1 MATENMRKYAPEF
14 HCKKCDYRCSKKYL
28 WDQHCSTQKHNRQR
42 QATPQKN
49 TELFTCDV
57 CFKSYKQRSGLW
69 RHKKKCFPSEG
80 CKSPSV
86 NFQTFQSEN
95 NTLTSFMQNMMNDF
109 GKDSKMKDELLDQL
123 KQQNKIIQDMIPH
136 LGNNNNNKFNINLFL
151 NDNCRDAINMSD
163 FINSLPI
170 HLEDLHFTKDNGLI
184 EGVSSIFVNG
194 LKQLDTYK
202 RPIHC
207 TDMKRETLY
216 IKDNNEWER
225 DSGKHKLKDAINDV
239 ANKQRNAISDWE
251 TNNPSWSKSETGKD
265 DYIKLVRS
273 VMSDINGNPNEN
285 KIIKSI
291 AKETLVDKEITG
303 E

>member
-1 MATENMRKYAPEF
+1 MATENMLKYAPVFYCE
-14 HCKKCDYRCSKKYL
+14 KCDYRCCKKYL

-42 QATPQKN
+42 QATPPRIP
-49 TELFTCDV
+49 ELFICDV
-57 CFKSYKQRSGLW
+57 CNKSYKQRSGLW
-69 RHKKKCFPSEG
+69 RHKKKCFPSE
-80 CKSPSV
+80 KIKTTPV
-86 NFQTFQSEN
+86 NLQTFQSDN
-95 NTLTSFMQNMMNDF
+95 SLLTSFMQNMMNDF
-109 GKDSKMKDELLDQL
+109 DKDTKMKDELLDQL

-151 NDNCRDAINMSD
+151 NDNCRDAINMTD

-170 HLEDLHFTKDNGLI
+170 QIEDLHFTKNNGLI

-194 LKQLDTYK
+194 LKQLDKYK

-207 TDMKRETLY
+207 TDIKRETLY

-225 DSGKHKLKDAINDV
+225 DSGNHKLKDAINDV
-239 ANKQRNAISDWE
+239 ANKQRKAITDWE
-251 TNNPSWSKSETGKD
+251 TNHPSWATSERGKD

-273 VMSDINGNPNEN
+273 VMSDVNGTPSEN

-291 AKETLVDKEITG
+291 AKETLVHKEITG